1 MPSDCQCSSRIEVVE
16 RKVVVGNKEAAR
28 RLEKLEKE
36 NKKLRAENARLKRL
50 ANKKKA
56 SKKKIIDDLKRQLDR
71 MED

>member
-16 RKVVVGNKEAAR
+16 RMVVVDSKEAGR

-36 NKKLRAENARLKRL
+36 NKELRAENARLRRL

>member
-36 NKKLRAENARLKRL
+36 NKELRAENARLRRL